1 MCNFTC
7 IHSTLD
13 EDETPSPI
21 YIFPRAEIMEWRQ
34 GETKR
39 EQKDGDEFEF
49 GPRLVNFSP
58 RVTAL
63 FARGKECVYCPQLET
78 KVDGFPLRVFLFS
91 LSLFLSFFLFLFEC
105 TRLVQ
110 SWISSSI
117 LVLMILIY
125 NKLRVR
131 VYICKDRDSK

>member
-91 LSLFLSFFLFLFEC
+91 LSLSFFLSFSFRVHA
-105 TRLVQ
+105 TRTIMDLLEHSRFNDSDLQQVARPC
-110 SWISSSI
+110 
-117 LVLMILIY
+117 IY
-125 NKLRVR
+125 MQG
-131 VYICKDRDSK
+131 S